1 VEHCRLAALPAG
13 RVELTRMR
21 RRARRVLM
29 FGMVAAVLSGCG
41 KSGHTGDDAQ
51 VLNLYTWA
59 DYLAPDTLA
68 NFEKQTGIKVHV
80 SYFDTN
86 ETLEARI
93 MTGNSGFDVVVPTA
107 PYLERQILSGAYL
120 SLDKAKL
127 PNLTNLDPV
136 LMAQV
141 AANDP
146 GNVHSVIYAWGTI
159 GIGYNVKQVADALPE
174 GRPESWR
181 LVFDPAVASRL
192 AHCGISLIDDP
203 AGIVRLVLKYLGRN
217 TDTPSALD
225 LAAAESTLL
234 KVRPFIRTIDS
245 VSNIEAIANGDI
257 CIAVAYNGGF
267 VQARKRALEAKNGIQ
282 VDFLIPEEGTLLWFD
297 MLAIPRNAAHAA
309 NAYRFINYILEP
321 RVIADISNF
330 TGFANP
336 NAAALPLLD
345 PAIAANP
352 TVYPTQEQRRRLFV
366 QKMDSSDES
375 RAITRLWQ
383 KFKTAQ

>member
-1 VEHCRLAALPAG
+1 MLSAG
-13 RVELTRMR
+13 AGSLNRMPSR
-21 RRARRVLM
+21 PSLVLM
-29 FGMVAAVLSGCG
+29 FAIMAAVLCGCG
-41 KSGHTGDDAQ
+41 KSGPTADDAQ

-107 PYLERQILSGAYL
+107 PYLQRQILSGAYL
-120 SLDKAKL
+120 PLDKAKL
-127 PNLTNLDPV
+127 PNLGNLDPV

-146 GNVHSVIYAWGTI
+146 GNAHSVIYAWGTI
-159 GIGYNVKQVADALPE
+159 GIGYNAKQVADALPE
-174 GRPESWR
+174 ADGRRESWR

-192 AHCGISLIDDP
+192 DRCGISLIDDP

-217 TDTPSALD
+217 TESPGPLD

-257 CIAVAYNGGF
+257 CVAVAYNGDF

-282 VDFLIPEEGTLLWFD
+282 VDFLIPQEGTLLWFD

-352 TVYPTQEQRRRLFV
+352 TVYPTPEQRRRLFV
-366 QKMDSSDES
+366 QTMDSSDQS

>member
-1 VEHCRLAALPAG
+1 
-13 RVELTRMR
+13 
-21 RRARRVLM
+21 
-29 FGMVAAVLSGCG
+29 
-41 KSGHTGDDAQ
+41 
-51 VLNLYTWA
+51 
-59 DYLAPDTLA
+59 
-68 NFEKQTGIKVHV
+68 
-80 SYFDTN
+80 
-86 ETLEARI
+86 
-93 MTGNSGFDVVVPTA
+93 
-107 PYLERQILSGAYL
+107 
-120 SLDKAKL
+120 
-127 PNLTNLDPV
+127 
-136 LMAQV
+136 
-141 AANDP
+141 
-146 GNVHSVIYAWGTI
+146 
-159 GIGYNVKQVADALPE
+159 
-174 GRPESWR
+174 
-181 LVFDPAVASRL
+181 
-192 AHCGISLIDDP
+192 
-203 AGIVRLVLKYLGRN
+203 
-217 TDTPSALD
+217 
-225 LAAAESTLL
+225 LL

>member
-1 VEHCRLAALPAG
+1 MAWRPTLLLLVGL
-13 RVELTRMR
+13 
-21 RRARRVLM
+21 
-29 FGMVAAVLSGCG
+29 VAAVLCGCG
-41 KSGHTGDDAQ
+41 KSGQTADDAQ

-120 SLDKAKL
+120 PLDKAKL
-127 PNLTNLDPV
+127 PNLGNLDPT

-141 AANDP
+141 AVNDP
-146 GNVHSVIYAWGTI
+146 GNAHSVIYAWGTI
-159 GIGYNVKQVADALPE
+159 GIGYNAKQVTEALPE
-174 GRPESWR
+174 GPPESWR

-217 TDTPSALD
+217 TDAPSALD
-225 LAAAESTLL
+225 LAAAESVLL
-234 KVRPFIRTIDS
+234 GVRPFIRTIDS

-257 CIAVAYNGGF
+257 CIAVAYNGDF
-267 VQARKRALEAKNGIQ
+267 VQAHKRALEAKNGIQ
-282 VDFLIPEEGTLLWFD
+282 VDFLIPKEGTLLWFD
-297 MLAIPRNAAHAA
+297 MLAIPRNAPHAA
-309 NAYRFINYILEP
+309 NAYRFVNYILEP

-345 PAIAANP
+345 PGIAANP
-352 TVYPTQEQRRRLFV
+352 TVYPTAEQRRRLFV
-366 QKMDSSDES
+366 QKMDSTDES

-383 KFKTAQ
+383 KFKTAH

>member
-1 VEHCRLAALPAG
+1 MVGMAATMLFA
-13 RVELTRMR
+13 
-21 RRARRVLM
+21 
-29 FGMVAAVLSGCG
+29 CG
-41 KSGHTGDDAQ
+41 KSRQTADDGQ

-120 SLDKAKL
+120 ALDKSQL
-127 PNLTNLDPV
+127 PNLGNLDPA

-141 AANDP
+141 ARNDP
-146 GNVHSVIYAWGTI
+146 GNAHSIIYAWGTI
-159 GIGYNVKQVADALPE
+159 GIGYNAKQVADALPE
-174 GRPESWR
+174 GRPEGWR
-181 LVFDPAVASRL
+181 LIFDPAVASRL

-217 TDTPSALD
+217 TDAPSALD

-234 KVRPFIRTIDS
+234 EVRPFIRTIDS

-257 CIAVAYNGGF
+257 CVAVAYNGDF

-282 VDFLIPEEGTLLWFD
+282 VDFLIPDEGTLLWFD
-297 MLAIPRNAAHAA
+297 MLAIPRNAAHVA

-321 RVIADISNF
+321 QVIADISNF
-330 TGFANP
+330 TGFANA

-352 TVYPTQEQRRRLFV
+352 TVYPTQQQRRRLFV
-366 QKMDSSDES
+366 QTMDSSDES

-383 KFKTAQ
+383 RFKTAH

>member
-1 VEHCRLAALPAG
+1 MAALSAG
-13 RVELTRMR
+13 AGSLNRMPSR
-21 RRARRVLM
+21 PSLVLM
-29 FGMVAAVLSGCG
+29 FGMMAAMLSGCG
-41 KSGHTGDDAQ
+41 RPGQAADDAK

-93 MTGNSGFDVVVPTA
+93 MTGNSGYDVVVPTA

-120 SLDKAKL
+120 PLDKSQI
-127 PNLTNLDPV
+127 PNLGNLDPV
-136 LMAQV
+136 LMRQV
-141 AANDP
+141 TANDP

-181 LVFDPAVASRL
+181 LVFDPVVASRL

-203 AGIVRLVLKYLGRN
+203 AGIVRLVLRYLGRN
-217 TDTPSALD
+217 TESPGADD

-245 VSNIEAIANGDI
+245 VSNIEAVANGDI
-257 CIAVAYNGGF
+257 CVAVAYNGDF

-297 MLAIPRNAAHAA
+297 MLAIPRNAPHAA

-383 KFKTAQ
+383 KFKTAH

>member
-1 VEHCRLAALPAG
+1 
-13 RVELTRMR
+13 MR

-120 SLDKAKL
+120 PLDKSKL
-127 PNLTNLDPV
+127 PNLTNLDPA

-174 GRPESWR
+174 GRPQSWR
-181 LVFDPAVASRL
+181 LVFDPAIASRL
-192 AHCGISLIDDP
+192 APCGISLIDDP
-203 AGIVRLVLKYLGRN
+203 AGIVRLALKYLGRN
-217 TDTPSALD
+217 TDTPSADD

-257 CIAVAYNGGF
+257 CVAVAYNGDF

-336 NAAALPLLD
+336 NSAALPLLD
-345 PAIAANP
+345 RAIAANP
-352 TVYPTQEQRRRLFV
+352 TVYPTQDQRRRLFV
-366 QKMDSSDES
+366 QKMDSPDES

-383 KFKTAQ
+383 KFKTAH

>member
-1 VEHCRLAALPAG
+1 
-13 RVELTRMR
+13 MR

-120 SLDKAKL
+120 PLDKAKL
-127 PNLTNLDPV
+127 PNLGNLDPM

-146 GNVHSVIYAWGTI
+146 GNGHSVIYAWGTI

>member
-1 VEHCRLAALPAG
+1 VAALPAG
-13 RVELTRMR
+13 CVALTRMPW
-21 RRARRVLM
+21 RARLGLM

-41 KSGHTGDDAQ
+41 KSGQTVDDAQ

-120 SLDKAKL
+120 PLDKAKL
-127 PNLTNLDPV
+127 PNLGNLDPM

-146 GNVHSVIYAWGTI
+146 GNGHSVIYAWGTI

>member
-1 VEHCRLAALPAG
+1 MEHCRLVALPAG
-13 RVELTRMR
+13 CVALTRMPW
-21 RRARRVLM
+21 RARLGLM
-29 FGMVAAVLSGCG
+29 LGMVAAVLSGCG
-41 KSGHTGDDAQ
+41 KSGQTVDDAQ

-107 PYLERQILSGAYL
+107 PYLERQIFSGAYL
-120 SLDKAKL
+120 PLDKSQI
-127 PNLTNLDPV
+127 PNLGNLDPALV
-136 LMAQV
+136 AQV

-159 GIGYNVKQVADALPE
+159 GIGYNAKQVAEALPE
-174 GRPESWR
+174 GPPESWR
-181 LVFDPAVASRL
+181 LVFDPAIASRL

-217 TDTPSALD
+217 TDTPSADD
-225 LAAAESTLL
+225 LAAAESLL
-234 KVRPFIRTIDS
+234 LEVRPFIRTIDS

-257 CIAVAYNGGF
+257 CIAVAYNGDF
-267 VQARKRALEAKNGIQ
+267 VQAHKRALEAKNGIQ
-282 VDFLIPEEGTLLWFD
+282 VDFLIPKEGTLLWFD
-297 MLAIPRNAAHAA
+297 MLAIPRNAPHAA
-309 NAYRFINYILEP
+309 NAHRFINYILQP

-330 TGFANP
+330 TGFANA
-336 NAAALPLLD
+336 NAAALALLD

-352 TVYPTQEQRRRLFV
+352 TVYPTPAQRRRLFV

-383 KFKTAQ
+383 KFKTAH